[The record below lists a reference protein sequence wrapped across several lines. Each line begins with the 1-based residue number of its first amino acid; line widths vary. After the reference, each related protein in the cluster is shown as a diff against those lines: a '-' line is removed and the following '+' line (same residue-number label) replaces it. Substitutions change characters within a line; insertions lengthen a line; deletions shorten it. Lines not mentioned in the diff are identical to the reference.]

1 MLTLPS
7 VVVANVRLYRKD
19 VCPPI
24 QAKKIYKGKR
34 EKRNRKRKGEGPRQ
48 AAVTCEKMGRG
59 KDPTV

>member
-1 MLTLPS
+1 MSDYRTGD
-7 VVVANVRLYRKD
+7 VR
-19 VCPPI
+19 PPI

-34 EKRNRKRKGEGPRQ
+34 EKRKEKEKEGGYRR